1 MGLDVYVGSLTR
13 YYAGDWELIAQQA
26 ARETGVPLQVVRA
39 QADPADAIRD
49 PDAIRPVVKQWRDQ
63 LSESLSEHLSA
74 PLDWNEEADA
84 PYFTDKPAWDCYSD
98 LLLWAAYS
106 EHPELARPE
115 NSIEDFGHDPAY
127 ARSTAKDFRS
137 RYFHL
142 LEVEWWLPCDFS
154 FVFQAEKV
162 GGGAVL
168 IGSSVILAR
177 QFEDLNSR
185 TWRAPSDL
193 LGAWR
198 REGSEHGA
206 PLESGARFAFAV
218 LRDLAEKSVT
228 NRLPM
233 LLDY

>member
-26 ARETGVPLQVVRA
+26 AREMGVPLSVMRA
-39 QADPADAIRD
+39 QADPPDAIRN
-49 PDAIRPVVKQWRDQ
+49 PDVIRPVVKQWRDQ
-63 LSESLSEHLSA
+63 LSESLSEHLLV

-98 LLLWAAYS
+98 LMLWAAYS
-106 EHPELARPE
+106 EHSELVRPRD
-115 NSIEDFGHDPAY
+115 SVEDFGRDPAY

-137 RYFHL
+137 RYSHL
-142 LEVEWWLPCDFS
+142 LEVEWWLPCDFN

-162 GGGAVL
+162 GGGPVL
-168 IGSSVILAR
+168 VGSSVALAR
-177 QFEDLNSR
+177 QLADLNSR
-185 TWRAPSDL
+185 TWHAELDL
-193 LGAWR
+193 LGTWR

-218 LRDLAEKSVT
+218 LRDLAEKSVA